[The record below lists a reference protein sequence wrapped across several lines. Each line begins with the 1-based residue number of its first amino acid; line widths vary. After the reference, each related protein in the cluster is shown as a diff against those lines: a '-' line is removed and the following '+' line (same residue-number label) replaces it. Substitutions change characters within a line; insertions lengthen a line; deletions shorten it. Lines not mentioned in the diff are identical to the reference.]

1 MTPPVFSRI
10 LPLVALVAGVLAA
23 PSASPAQEQP
33 EPDKPTIGSLLDR
46 VGFDQKLNAQ
56 IPLDLPFRD
65 DAGEP
70 VTLGAYFGQRP
81 VLIAPVYYNCPMLCT
96 ETLNGLAR
104 ALKPLSLSAGHDFD
118 IVVVSINPN
127 EEPGLAALKK
137 RAYLERYDREGA
149 ENGWH
154 FLTGEKSSIDALT
167 QTIGFRYTYNPKT
180 DLYAHAAG
188 IVLAT
193 PKGKVS
199 RYLYGMDFPPRD
211 LQFGLIEASANKI
224 GSPIARALLF
234 CYDYDA
240 ASGRYT
246 VAIIRITQFLGVIT
260 VFVIAAAVLTLLW
273 RERRRNANI
282 NTSAAVP
289 PGTPTPLPP
298 V

>member
-1 MTPPVFSRI
+1 MTPRVI
-10 LPLVALVAGVLAA
+10 LRSLPIAALVVGALASA
-23 PSASPAQEQP
+23 PPAIAQEQP
-33 EPDKPTIGSLLDR
+33 QPEKATIGSLLDR
-46 VGFDQKLNAQ
+46 VGFDQKLDAQ
-56 IPLDLPFRD
+56 LPLDLKFRD
-65 DAGEP
+65 DTGEIT
-70 VTLGAYFGQRP
+70 TLGAFFGKRP
-81 VLIAPVYYNCPMLCT
+81 VLLAPVYYNCPMLCT
-96 ETLNGLAR
+96 QTLNGLAR
-104 ALKPLSLSAGHDFD
+104 ALKPLSLTAGQDFD

-137 RAYLERYDREGA
+137 RAYLDRYDRPGA

-154 FLTGEKSSIDALT
+154 FLTGEKASIDTLT
-167 QTIGFRYTYNPKT
+167 KTIGFRYTYNPKT

-199 RYLYGMDFPPRD
+199 RYFYGMDFAPRD
-211 LQFGLIEASANKI
+211 LQFGVIEASANKI

-246 VAIIRITQFLGVIT
+246 VAIIRITQVLGVLT
-260 VFVIAAAVLTLLW
+260 VIVIAAAVTTLLW
-273 RERRRNANI
+273 RERRRNA
-282 NTSAAVP
+282 T
-289 PGTPTPLPP
+289 GTPAGSPTPLPP